1 MLLLVGQMSH
11 IAKPRSS
18 DMHGHFSVC
27 FSDFACEVACEWQ
40 VGKKMR

>member
-1 MLLLVGQMSH
+1 MLLLVGQISH

-27 FSDFACEVACEWQ
+27 SSDLACEVAYE
-40 VGKKMR
+40 